1 VKNREVMPVGIV
13 MERRRIDHPWQA
25 YSWHVVSLL
34 PGTTESSGWRILHDR
49 HGSVRYHAATLN
61 IELYPSDT
69 GGYRHNLSQRVPC
82 IYILLRPC
90 ADAADGRLQ
99 PVVATASSHD
109 ATDYLD
115 SSENLVEGVPMP
127 EAIVAWIG
135 DYVARYHREVPFEKR
150 KRKPHVQG
158 KARGSDDGADDGAG

>member
-13 MERRRIDHPWQA
+13 MERRRIDHPWQEYA
-25 YSWHVVSLL
+25 WRVVSLL
-34 PGTTESSGWRILHDR
+34 PGATSAGDWRILHERD
-49 HGSVRYHAATLN
+49 GSTRYHAATLN

-69 GGYRHNLSQRVPC
+69 EGYRHNLSQRVPC
-82 IYILLRPC
+82 IYVLLRPN
-90 ADAADGRLQ
+90 AEADGRPQ
-99 PVVATASSHD
+99 PAVATASPDD

-127 EAIVAWIG
+127 DAIAAWIG

-150 KRKPHVQG
+150 KRKPHRQG
-158 KARGSDDGADDGAG
+158 RPAAGAHGADDGTG